1 MARVYGNFSN
11 LLEVKFHM
19 VVLKQ
24 TPESQFAYV
33 VVAARRA
40 RQLMAGA
47 PPIVDHPRSHKPTRL
62 AMEELDQG
70 VLEYQPPDLPET
82 AEEKE
87 AKRRKS

>member
-1 MARVYGNFSN
+1 
-11 LLEVKFHM
+11 M

-47 PPIVDHPRSHKPTRL
+47 PPIVDHPRSHKPTRV

-70 VLEYQPPDLPET
+70 VLEYQPPELPET